1 ALRVTDAAAAF
12 HEAVGRG
19 ARPVRAPRRHGDIVV
34 ATIMGVGDVTHTF
47 VQRPDGADERVLP
60 GLVPVAGTSLVGSAT
75 GLAEVDHFA
84 VCVEP
89 GQIDSTVEFYEQLLD
104 FDLIFTERIVVDA
117 QAITTKVVQSR
128 SGAVTLTLIEPD
140 PSRVAG
146 HIEEFLKSHGG
157 AGVQHVALTT
167 DNIVDAVD
175 AIGARGVEFLNT
187 PATYYRLLPERL
199 NVARY
204 SVEELE
210 QRNIL
215 VDEDHDGQLFQIFT
229 GSVHPRRTFFLELI
243 ERLGARSFGTG
254 NIRALYQAVELQRHR
269 DEAAR

>member
-1 ALRVTDAAAAF
+1 
-12 HEAVGRG
+12 
-19 ARPVRAPRRHGDIVV
+19 PVRAPRRHGGVVV
-34 ATIMGVGDVTHTF
+34 ATIMGVGDVAHTF
-47 VQRPDGADERVLP
+47 VQRPDGADSRVLP
-60 GLVPVAGTSLVGSAT
+60 GLTPVTETSVVKSST
-75 GLAEVDHFA
+75 GLAEVDHLA
-84 VCVEP
+84 VCLEP
-89 GQIDSTVEFYEQLLD
+89 GRIDSTVDFYQELLD
-104 FDLIFTERIVVDA
+104 FELIFTERIVVGS

-146 HIEEFLKSHGG
+146 HVDEFLKSHGG
-157 AGVQHVALTT
+157 AGVQHIALTT
-167 DNIVDAVD
+167 NNIIDTVD

-199 NVARY
+199 NLARY

-210 QRNIL
+210 RRNVL

-229 GSVHPRRTFFLELI
+229 DSVHPRQTFFLELI
-243 ERLGARSFGTG
+243 ERLGARSFGSG

-269 DEAAR
+269 DDAARRDEPTTPARFG